1 MIRAALLLVLAA
13 VGCATVLPGPRV
25 DASVAPSPAQRWIPP
40 QPLPASRP
48 PEPDPALVAQIK
60 PGMQVTLQQL
70 LAYAL
75 SNNSQTRSA
84 WLNARAAA
92 AGATSRRSAYYPSV
106 ELDVQAGYTHQS
118 FAKGALTFDQW
129 ALTPSAQLTWL
140 LLDLGGRSADVEEAD
155 RLLQAANLNH
165 GAAIQDLL
173 LLVEQG
179 YFQYQGA
186 KALLTAAQ
194 ASVKEAQTAYQA
206 AEERR
211 RAGVATIADVL
222 QAKTQLSQAVLAQQ
236 QAEGNVAT
244 VRGALATSLGVSAT
258 LPVDVADLPERLD
271 VQPLGETVDK
281 LIERAESQRPDLA
294 RARAQA
300 LAVASRAD
308 SISSRGLP
316 KLVLGANASRSY
328 YLDEPWVHGDNYSA
342 AVTLQ
347 IPIFN
352 GFKDTSDLLQA
363 RELAKAARA
372 DAETLEQQVILQ
384 VWTSYQAVKTAEKR
398 VGSAQDLLAAA
409 QQSSEV
415 AQGRYKAGVGS
426 ILDLL
431 TAQSALANA
440 RAQDVQA
447 RANWLLA
454 IASLAHDTGT
464 LGPPAGEARS

>member
-1 MIRAALLLVLAA
+1 MIRAALLLALVA

-25 DASVAPSPAQRWIPP
+25 DASVAPSPARSWIPP
-40 QPLPASRP
+40 QPVPTARP

-75 SNNSQTRSA
+75 SNNPQTRSA

-92 AGATSRRSAYYPSV
+92 AGAASRRSAYYPSI

-155 RLLQAANLNH
+155 RLLEAANLNH

-186 KALLTAAQ
+186 KALFTAAQ
-194 ASVKEAQTAYQA
+194 ASVKEAQIAYQA

-211 RAGVATIADVL
+211 RAGVATIADIL

-258 LPVDVADLPERLD
+258 LPVDVSDLPERLE
-271 VQPLGETVDK
+271 VKPLGEAVDK

-308 SISSRGLP
+308 SIRARG
-316 KLVLGANASRSY
+316 
-328 YLDEPWVHGDNYSA
+328 
-342 AVTLQ
+342 
-347 IPIFN
+347 
-352 GFKDTSDLLQA
+352 
-363 RELAKAARA
+363 
-372 DAETLEQQVILQ
+372 
-384 VWTSYQAVKTAEKR
+384 
-398 VGSAQDLLAAA
+398 
-409 QQSSEV
+409 
-415 AQGRYKAGVGS
+415 
-426 ILDLL
+426 
-431 TAQSALANA
+431 
-440 RAQDVQA
+440 
-447 RANWLLA
+447 
-454 IASLAHDTGT
+454 
-464 LGPPAGEARS
+464 